1 MPHYS
6 LSDISKAVRENNIIY
21 HGRKVQRDISNL
33 GYELADVKNCLLA
46 LTNNDFQ
53 KSHDYNGIVY
63 DAYVFDYENPKINN
77 SVDNLYI
84 KLSLAGNY
92 LSLTVSLASF
102 HLS

>member
-53 KSHDYNGIVY
+53 KSIM
-63 DAYVFDYENPKINN
+63 I
-77 SVDNLYI
+77 I
-84 KLSLAGNY
+84 M
-92 LSLTVSLASF
+92 ASF
-102 HLS
+102 MMLTFLIMKIQK